1 MYQRENGKQTLICT
15 QSLPKT
21 FWVVLKSAFNLT
33 EIWRWGPIDFSWN
46 VEENGG
52 YFHFSKSQI
61 CHPTYP
67 MSSPITFRPWM
78 DKLCENK
85 FLGANSAFPYS
96 FDFFKSLPIWGGTK
110 RCKGVTDETA
120 FWETVMDLFMRGSCF
135 PGRSMAPPKKENT
148 IIRRSK
154 WSPSLQPAPPPILID
169 EVFFGNNEL
178 LVAIM

>member
-21 FWVVLKSAFNLT
+21 FWIVLKSAFNLT

-67 MSSPITFRPWM
+67 MSPPITFRPWM

-85 FLGANSAFPYS
+85 FLGANSASPVDPL
-96 FDFFKSLPIWGGTK
+96 DFFKSPPLWGGTK
-110 RCKGVTDETA
+110 R
-120 FWETVMDLFMRGSCF
+120 WQMRRPFERQLWICLWGAAASQD
-135 PGRSMAPPKKENT
+135 GQWLHQKKK
-148 IIRRSK
+148 I
-154 WSPSLQPAPPPILID
+154 Q
-169 EVFFGNNEL
+169 
-178 LVAIM
+178 